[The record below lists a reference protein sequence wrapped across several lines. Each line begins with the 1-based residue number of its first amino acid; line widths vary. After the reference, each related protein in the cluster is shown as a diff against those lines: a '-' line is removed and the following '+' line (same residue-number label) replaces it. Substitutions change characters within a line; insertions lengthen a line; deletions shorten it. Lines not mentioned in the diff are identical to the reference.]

1 MVRSIG
7 SRSQPK
13 GACRATVRR
22 FSEGPVLTS
31 TESTVRI
38 GAVDI
43 GTNSVRLLVA
53 DVDERERLR
62 TAHRMGEIS
71 RLGEG
76 LDRTGAIDDG
86 AAARTLECLERFVHE
101 AEYSGASRIR
111 VAGTNAFR
119 VARNGP
125 ELAARFSERIGYPV
139 EILSGEE
146 EARLVFLAVL
156 SGLKHSRGHSI
167 VVDIGGGSTEI
178 ISGEGETGTQVISLE
193 LGCVRLTERMVRS
206 DPPSEA
212 ELEKIRGH
220 VLDVFAEK
228 LDVFGKEF
236 HCKSPREAAPGVQ
249 PILTEEMQKQ
259 RLAKSLRRHPRE
271 VIRFFYQHAL
281 NREWA
286 IFGIVRPAP
295 EKKLPVILSV
305 AEVRQILSR
314 LRLPRY
320 QACLS
325 TIYSCGLRLQE
336 GTNLR
341 VADIDSGRMMI
352 HVRHGKGA
360 KDRYVP
366 LPQRTLE
373 LLRDYWKTHRHP
385 GLLFPAEGRNHGK
398 LAQAIEP
405 MSKRS
410 VQQAFRAALKDSRLN
425 KRASVHTLRHSWA
438 THLLEAGVNL
448 RLIQEWLGHS
458 SPATTSVYTHLTVKA
473 EQLGAD
479 AINQLMSDL

>member
-1 MVRSIG
+1 
-7 SRSQPK
+7 
-13 GACRATVRR
+13 
-22 FSEGPVLTS
+22 
-31 TESTVRI
+31 
-38 GAVDI
+38 
-43 GTNSVRLLVA
+43 
-53 DVDERERLR
+53 
-62 TAHRMGEIS
+62 
-71 RLGEG
+71 
-76 LDRTGAIDDG
+76 
-86 AAARTLECLERFVHE
+86 
-101 AEYSGASRIR
+101 
-111 VAGTNAFR
+111 
-119 VARNGP
+119 
-125 ELAARFSERIGYPV
+125 
-139 EILSGEE
+139 
-146 EARLVFLAVL
+146 
-156 SGLKHSRGHSI
+156 
-167 VVDIGGGSTEI
+167 
-178 ISGEGETGTQVISLE
+178 
-193 LGCVRLTERMVRS
+193 
-206 DPPSEA
+206 
-212 ELEKIRGH
+212 
-220 VLDVFAEK
+220 
-228 LDVFGKEF
+228 
-236 HCKSPREAAPGVQ
+236 
-249 PILTEEMQKQ
+249 
-259 RLAKSLRRHPRE
+259 
-271 VIRFFYQHAL
+271 
-281 NREWA
+281 
-286 IFGIVRPAP
+286 
-295 EKKLPVILSV
+295 
-305 AEVRQILSR
+305 VRQILSR